1 MAQVASLLVRLQADI
16 DNYEKNIQKATNTIQ
31 KLQAQL
37 NGTSRILSTVSDG
50 FKDVGKS
57 LTKYVTTPLML
68 FAGLSTKVAGD
79 FESALNQ
86 VNRTLGGSSSII
98 KDFANNNAL
107 AFNMSEK
114 AAMKYGA
121 VYSNL
126 LSSFISEQEDNA
138 KLTESLLRQSAV
150 VASWTGRSIE
160 DVMDRIRSGLLGNTE
175 AIEDLGINV
184 NVAMLESTEAFKK
197 FANGK
202 SWNQLDFQTQQLIRL
217 FAILEQSVDV
227 YGEKLNETKLGS
239 LAKMKALIEDIARGF
254 GDILLPTLDELV
266 KKYINPVLTWLKNL
280 PAEGKKT
287 IAIFA
292 GIAAAIG
299 PLLLGI
305 GALVGAIAGLTAI
318 MGFLA
323 ANPVVLTITGIIAAV
338 MALVGILVYLYNT
351 NEGVKNA
358 IISAWNNIKQYIQSY
373 LQIIISL
380 FSSFKDVIVS
390 NFQNTWDSIVVTLKG
405 FIQVIGDVF
414 GFLNAMINGDWK
426 GMWEYAKNIL
436 KTVFST
442 MVVTGINFADSFLSI
457 FQKLSSMLLDGIFAG
472 IARGFQNLVN
482 TVLKGYNWVAG
493 KIGLKTVGYLDID
506 IEKYKPS
513 ALTQKYRD
521 ELAKV
526 ANYFRGG
533 EKAKLPSFSL
543 SGVNLKDLNLSLNK
557 LNKTTDS
564 IKLDDFMLDIA
575 DTVGLAKD
583 GIDKL
588 SDSVKNLVQSI
599 RQQTDAFKN
608 SLSLFDKFERKT
620 ISPERLLNRL
630 KAQVKAMTDW
640 TNALSTLQARG
651 VSEIFLNELRMM
663 GPQQVDYIRAL
674 AQMSDEQLAQ
684 YQSLYGQKYNIA
696 QKEAER
702 AVMTEQKINT
712 WIDKKIDIHITGN
725 NISSQNDAAKLAN
738 EIIRELKLRGI

>member
-16 DNYEKNIQKATNTIQ
+16 DDYKKKMEQATEEIEKFKAKMNGVSKI
-31 KLQAQL
+31 L
-37 NGTSRILSTVSDG
+37 NTVSDG
-50 FKDVGKS
+50 FKDIGKN

-68 FAGLSTKVAGD
+68 FAGLSTKVTGD
-79 FESALNQ
+79 YESALNQ

-160 DVMDRIRSGLLGNTE
+160 DVMERIRSGLLGNTE

-197 FANGK
+197 FSNGK

-305 GALVGAIAGLTAI
+305 GALIGAIAGLTAI

-338 MALVGILVYLYNT
+338 MALAGVLIYLYNT

-358 IISAWNNIKQYIQSY
+358 IINAWNNIKQYIQSY
-373 LQIIISL
+373 LRVIISL
-380 FSSFKDVIVS
+380 FNLFKDVIVS
-390 NFQNTWDSIVVTLKG
+390 NFQNIWDSIVVTLKG

-533 EKAKLPSFSL
+533 EKTKLPSFSL
-543 SGVNLKDLNLSLNK
+543 SGVNLKDLNLNN
-557 LNKTTDS
+557 LNKTTDN

-575 DTVGLAKD
+575 DTTGLAKD
-583 GIDKL
+583 GVDKL
-588 SDSVKNLVQSI
+588 ADSVKNLVESI
-599 RQQTDAFKN
+599 RQQTQSFKD
-608 SLSLFDKFERKT
+608 SLGIFDTFERKVV
-620 ISPERLLNRL
+620 SPERLMNRM
-630 KAQVKAMTDW
+630 KAQVKAMSQW
-640 TNALSTLQARG
+640 TSALATLNNRG
-651 VSEIFLNELRMM
+651 VNETFLNELRAM
-663 GPQQVDYIRAL
+663 GPQNVDYIRAL

-684 YQSLYGQKYNIA
+684 YQALYGQKYNIA

-702 AVMTEQKINT
+702 MVTTEQKIE
-712 WIDKKIDIHITGN
+712 KYVEQEITIQISGN
-725 NISSQNDAAKLAN
+725 KISSDDDVDRIAK
-738 EIIRELKLRGI
+738 EIVRKLKLKGV

>member
-31 KLQAQL
+31 KLKAQL

-79 FESALNQ
+79 YESALNQ
-86 VNRTLGGSSSII
+86 INRNLGESSKIL
-98 KDFANNNAL
+98 KDFAANNAL

-121 VYSNL
+121 IFSNQ
-126 LSSFISEQEDNA
+126 ISNIVSNQEDAA
-138 KLTESLLRQSAV
+138 KLTEAMLRQSAV
-150 VASWTGRSIE
+150 VASWNPSYSLEQTME
-160 DVMDRIRSGLLGNTE
+160 KIRSGILGNTE
-175 AIEDLGINV
+175 AIEDLGIHV
-184 NVAMLESTEAFKK
+184 NKGMLESTEAFKK

-202 SWNQLDFQTQQLIRL
+202 EWEQLDFQTQQLIRL
-217 FAILEQSVDV
+217 FSILEQSVDV

-239 LAKMKALIEDIARGF
+239 LAKMKALIEDVAKAF
-254 GDILLPTLDELV
+254 GEILLPIVDEFV
-266 KKYINPVLTWLKNL
+266 QKYINPVLMWLKNL

-292 GIAAAIG
+292 AIAAVIG
-299 PLLLGI
+299 PLLLII
-305 GALVGAIAGLTAI
+305 GVLIGVFAGLTAI

-390 NFQNTWDSIVVTLKG
+390 NFQNIWDSIVVTLKG

-513 ALTQKYRD
+513 ALTQRLRD

-526 ANYFRGG
+526 ADYFRGG
-533 EKAKLPSFSL
+533 EKTKLPSFSL
-543 SGVNLKDLNLSLNK
+543 FSIDLKKIFNLDNLNK
-557 LNKTTDS
+557 AKNS
-564 IKLDDFMLDIA
+564 FNLDDFLSNVA
-575 DTVGLAKD
+575 NLTKTAKD
-583 GIDKL
+583 GVDKL
-588 SDSVKNLVQSI
+588 ADSVKNLVDSI

-640 TNALSTLQARG
+640 TNALFALQTRG
-651 VSEIFLNELRMM
+651 VSEVFLNELRMM
-663 GPQQVDYIRAL
+663 GPQQVDYVRAL
-674 AQMSDEQLAQ
+674 AQMTDEQLSQ
-684 YQSLYGQKYNIA
+684 YQALYGQKYNIA

-725 NISSQNDAAKLAN
+725 TISSQNDAAKLAN